1 MIPHSRLTCTY
12 AGRYRQPSSSVDTF
26 SLSVKPVSA
35 GFTDIGCYVLCSGD
49 DGKETTVEK
58 HGSLWQRAFSSA
70 SHFCLL
76 IPESK
81 VYFSI
86 KVLSLVSFSA
96 GFKQFGK

>member
-12 AGRYRQPSSSVDTF
+12 AGSLLHLLT
-26 SLSVKPVSA
+26 LSVKPVCA
-35 GFTDIGCYVLCSGD
+35 GFTDIGCYELCGGS
-49 DGKETTVEK
+49 DGKETTGEK
-58 HGSLWQRAFSSA
+58 HGSLWQRAFPSA
-70 SHFCLL
+70 SYFCLL

>member
-1 MIPHSRLTCTY
+1 ML
-12 AGRYRQPSSSVDTF
+12 VDTG
-26 SLSVKPVSA
+26 SLLHLLTLSVKPVSA
-35 GFTDIGCYVLCSGD
+35 GFTDIGYYELCGGG
-49 DGKETTVEK
+49 DGKETIGGK
-58 HGSLWQRAFSSA
+58 YGSLWQRAFSSA
-70 SHFCLL
+70 SYFCLL